1 MNSKLKEIT
10 KEIDRT
16 EIFIVSVSALALNV
30 LLLLIVLWFYLMLD
44 TGEASNAEQSVGAV
58 LASIVGAF
66 AFYFIAF
73 IASFFTAITSACG
86 FVCGLC
92 SVRHLPTKAKTVWA
106 VIVTFFNFAILA
118 LSLYFIIISWNLWI

>member
-73 IASFFTAITSACG
+73 IASFFTAITSAC
-86 FVCGLC
+86 
-92 SVRHLPTKAKTVWA
+92 
-106 VIVTFFNFAILA
+106 
-118 LSLYFIIISWNLWI
+118 